1 MSLLWKIGIITFL
14 VVLIFG
20 GGAFAAYELF
30 FRKPANKLSPGNQAV
45 VTPTPDPGIA
55 LLSQAQQLMA
65 KGDNDQ
71 GKQLLVSIFQNFP
84 ASVKAADAKKI
95 VGDLN
100 VRQFFSDANPNKTNY
115 VVVRGDSIARI
126 SGKTKAAPELIFKA
140 NGLDSLML
148 HPGQVLMIPSG
159 QFALQIGLATK
170 DMTLLNHGAFFK
182 WYKPLDFH
190 LPANLNPGQ
199 QYKIIGK
206 EAWSAGAPVAFGGKN
221 YLGSSRWIVLNGNI
235 TIYSETNPA
244 NPNVQKP
251 KSGIEIAPD
260 EMEELYSL
268 VGKES
273 PVTVR

>member
-1 MSLLWKIGIITFL
+1 MSLLWKIGIISFL

-20 GGAFAAYELF
+20 GGALATYELF
-30 FRKPANKLSPGNQAV
+30 FKKPGSKPSPGNQAV

-55 LLSQAQQLMA
+55 LLGQAQQLIA
-65 KGDNDQ
+65 KGNNDQ

-84 ASVKAADAKKI
+84 ASGKAAEAKKI

-100 VRQFFSDANPNKTNY
+100 IRQFFSDANPNKTTY
-115 VVVRGDSIARI
+115 IVARGDSIAKI
-126 SGKTKAAPELIFKA
+126 SGKSKTAPELIFKA
-140 NGLDSLML
+140 NGLQSLML
-148 HPGQVLMIPSG
+148 HPGQALMIPSG

-170 DMTLLNHGAFFK
+170 DVNLLNHGAFFK
-182 WYKPLDFH
+182 WYQPLDFH
-190 LPANLNPGQ
+190 LPANSHPGQ
-199 QYKIIGK
+199 LKVIGK
-206 EAWSAGAPVAFGGKN
+206 EAWSVGAPVAFGGKN
-221 YLGSSRWIVLNGNI
+221 YLGSSRWIVLSGNV

-251 KSGIEIAPD
+251 KSGIEISPD

-268 VGKES
+268 VGKET

>member
-20 GGAFAAYELF
+20 GGALATYELLLK
-30 FRKPANKLSPGNQAV
+30 KPASKPSPGNQAV

-55 LLSQAQQLMA
+55 LLSQAQQLIA

-71 GKQLLVSIFQNFP
+71 GKQLLVSIIQNFP
-84 ASVKAADAKKI
+84 ASTKTADAKKI

-100 VRQFFSDANPNKTNY
+100 IRQFFSDANPSKTTY
-115 VVVRGDSIARI
+115 IVARGDSIAKI
-126 SGKTKAAPELIFKA
+126 SGKTKTAPELIFKA
-140 NGLDSLML
+140 NGLQSLML
-148 HPGQVLMIPSG
+148 HPGQALLIPSG

-170 DMTLLNHGAFFK
+170 DVTLLNHGAFFK
-182 WYKPLDFH
+182 WYQPLDFH
-190 LPANLNPGQ
+190 LPANLHPGQ
-199 QYKIIGK
+199 LKVIGK

-221 YLGSSRWIVLNGNI
+221 YLGSSRWIVLSGNV

-251 KSGIEIAPD
+251 KSGIEISLD

-268 VGKES
+268 VGKET
-273 PVTVR
+273 PVTIR

>member
-1 MSLLWKIGIITFL
+1 MSVLWKIGIVGFL

-30 FRKPANKLSPGNQAV
+30 FKKPASKASPGNQAV

-71 GKQLLVSIFQNFP
+71 GKQLLISIFQNFP
-84 ASVKAADAKKI
+84 ASVKAGEAKKTM
-95 VGDLN
+95 GDLN
-100 VRQFFSDANPNKTNY
+100 IRQFFSDANPNKTNY
-115 VVVRGDSIARI
+115 VVARGDSIAKI

-140 NGLDSLML
+140 NGLESLML
-148 HPGQVLMIPSG
+148 HPGQILIIPSG
-159 QFALQIGLATK
+159 QFALQISLANK
-170 DMTLLNHGAFFK
+170 DITLFNHGAFFK
-182 WYKPLDFH
+182 WYKPIDFH

-199 QYKIIGK
+199 YKVIGK
-206 EAWSAGAPVAFGGKN
+206 DAWSAGAPVAFGGKN
-221 YLGSSRWIVLNGNI
+221 YLGSSRWIVLNTGNI
-235 TIYSETNPA
+235 TIYSETNPSH
-244 NPNVQKP
+244 PNVQKP
-251 KSGIEIAPD
+251 KSGIEISAD

-268 VGKES
+268 IGKDS

>member
-1 MSLLWKIGIITFL
+1 MSLLWKIGIIGFL
-14 VVLIFG
+14 VALIFG
-20 GGAFAAYELF
+20 GGGYAAYELF
-30 FRKPANKLSPGNQAV
+30 FKKPASNPSAGNQAV

-55 LLSQAQQLMA
+55 LLAQAQQLMA
-65 KGDNDQ
+65 KGDNEQ
-71 GKQLLVSIFQNFP
+71 GKQLLISIFQNFP
-84 ASVKAADAKKI
+84 TSVKAAEAKKI
-95 VGDLN
+95 VGDFN
-100 VRQFFSDANPNKTNY
+100 VRQFFSDANPSKTNY
-115 VVVRGDSIARI
+115 IVARGDSIARI
-126 SGKTKAAPELIFKA
+126 SNKTKAAPELIFKA
-140 NGLDSLML
+140 NGLESLML
-148 HPGQVLMIPSG
+148 HPGQTLLIPSG
-159 QFALQIGLATK
+159 QFALQISLTGK
-170 DMTLLNHGAFFK
+170 DVTLLNHGAFFK

-199 QYKIIGK
+199 YKIIGK
-206 EAWSAGAPVAFGGKN
+206 EAWSVGAPVAFGGKN

-251 KSGIEIAPD
+251 KSGIEISAD